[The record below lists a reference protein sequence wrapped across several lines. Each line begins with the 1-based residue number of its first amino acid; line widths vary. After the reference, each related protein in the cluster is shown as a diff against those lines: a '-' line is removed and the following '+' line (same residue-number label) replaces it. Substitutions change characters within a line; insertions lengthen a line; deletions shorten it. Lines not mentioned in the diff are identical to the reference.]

1 MINKILEEKKLM
13 NNKSLIE
20 YKPSLISKIKMF
32 FKSLFGKKD
41 ISISEDKNI
50 NNSVVNNIKEKS
62 FLDDI
67 KIENIDVNNT
77 VEKLNKENERKEFL
91 EMIDGNREALNK
103 LSIAQL
109 KKLDKYYDRII
120 EENQLKIKKAKG

>member
-1 MINKILEEKKLM
+1 M

-41 ISISEDKNI
+41 IIIPEDKNI
-50 NNSVVNNIKEKS
+50 NNTVVNNVKEKS

-67 KIENIDVNNT
+67 NVNNT
-77 VEKLNKENERKEFL
+77 VEKINKENEREKFL
-91 EMIDGNREALNK
+91 EMIEGNREALNK

-109 KKLDKYYDRII
+109 KKLDKYYDKII
-120 EENQLKIKKAKG
+120 EENQLKIQKANG

>member
-1 MINKILEEKKLM
+1 M

-41 ISISEDKNI
+41 IIIPEDKT
-50 NNSVVNNIKEKS
+50 VVNNVKEKS

-67 KIENIDVNNT
+67 KIDNVDVNNT
-77 VEKLNKENERKEFL
+77 VEKINKENEREKFL
-91 EMIDGNREALNK
+91 EMIEGNREALNK

-109 KKLDKYYDRII
+109 KKLDKYYDKII
-120 EENQLKIKKAKG
+120 EENQLKIQKANG

>member
-1 MINKILEEKKLM
+1 M

-20 YKPSLISKIKMF
+20 YKTSLISKIKMF